1 MQPTNHLTVNISNM
15 FRVFTGGKYPDVFNT
30 QGIENSMQ
38 GYATLVEDPEKAQ
51 IFVFPVF
58 YEVLVDYS
66 EDEYIKYKVSS
77 EDVQVAKDKLTNM
90 SAFAKQFN
98 KPLILI
104 FYRDPSYKIDIP
116 NVIVFRTSLY
126 KKEKGNNE
134 FGMPAIITDILL
146 NQPFQPIL
154 KSEKPSVGFRGQS
167 APLKLPYTAQLRLSV
182 NEWLQKLHIPQS
194 IEMFYN
200 RGYIAR
206 RAAIKACLKNE
217 QIAADITITTPFDIE
232 NKNSNLLFEQNIFNN
247 QYSLAVSGH
256 GNYSFRLY
264 QILSA
269 GRVPLF
275 IDTDC
280 VLPFEEFID
289 WKKHMVW
296 VDEKDAK
303 YADSILL
310 DFHHTIHADDFIAM
324 QVNNRKLWEQ
334 YLNYTGFFSN
344 LKLYFER
351 LVK

>member
-1 MQPTNHLTVNISNM
+1 M
-15 FRVFTGGKYPDVFNT
+15 FRVFTGGKYPEVFNA
-30 QGIENSMQ
+30 QGIENSML
-38 GYATLVEDPEKAQ
+38 GYATLVEDPAKAQ
-51 IFVFPVF
+51 LFVFPVF

-66 EDEYIKYKVSS
+66 ADEYIKYKVTK
-77 EDVQVAKDKLTNM
+77 EDVQFAKDKLTQM

-116 NVIVFRTSLY
+116 NVVVFRTSLY
-126 KKEKGNNE
+126 KKERGSNE
-134 FGMPAIITDILL
+134 FGMPAIVTDLL
-146 NQPFQPIL
+146 LQHPFQPIL
-154 KSEKPSVGFRGQS
+154 KSANPSVGFRGQS
-167 APLKLPYTAQLRLSV
+167 APLKLPFTAQLRLTT
-182 NEWLQKLHIPQS
+182 NELLQQLHIPAS
-194 IEMFYN
+194 VEMFYN

-206 RAAIKACLKNE
+206 RSAIQSCLKNT
-217 QIAADITITTPFDIE
+217 QITAEITITTPFDIE
-232 NKNSNLLFEQNIFNN
+232 NKNSNLLFEENILNN

-280 VLPFEEFID
+280 VLPYEEFID
-289 WKKHMVW
+289 WKKHLVW
-296 VDEKDAK
+296 VDEHDAK
-303 YADSILL
+303 NADKILL
-310 DFHHTIHADDFIAM
+310 DFHHTIHPDDFVTM
-324 QVNNRKLWEQ
+324 QESNRKLWEQ

-351 LVK
+351 LVE